1 MCQKEWK
8 NLRDRFNKENKTRSG
23 AKEPASKWANYA
35 VMLFNGKYSKHRT
48 TCTSTQKSTI
58 VKPDDKPGMGCHSL
72 PSYKN
77 YWSADEDFDT
87 SIVRRTMSRNRFEMM
102 LSNLH
107 LNDNTTI
114 PRDNKDKIYKL
125 GPFVINMKTQ
135 FDLLHH
141 GTRELAA
148 DESIILFKGRSSL
161 KQYNPKKPIKRGY
174 KLWCIADQHGLGE
187 RVVLSLTEKY
197 WNQNRKIY
205 FDKTTLQRLVY

>member
-1 MCQKEWK
+1 MLGPSTIDDIVYQTNLYATQRNK
-8 NLRDRFNKENKTRSG
+8 NLNLKKELLAFIG
-23 AKEPASKWANYA
+23 II
-35 VMLFNGKYSKHRT
+35 FF
-48 TCTSTQKSTI
+48 
-58 VKPDDKPGMGCHSL
+58 MGCHSL